1 MKAVPPPALLWII
14 AEAPPR
20 VVDVPPG
27 VVKANAEHAPARARL
42 RVMLS
47 FMV

>member
-1 MKAVPPPALLWII
+1 MKAVPLPALLWII

-20 VVDVPPG
+20 VVDVPG